1 MIFIIA
7 PIVGYVIMLIYL
19 YFNNYCKLQFSD
31 LFLSFFGAL
40 LGFFIALLC
49 GLLVCC
55 FAETVVEKT
64 EEQPIY
70 AIYQIKG
77 AEDNILGDI
86 YLEEEPDDNYKYIT
100 YKEDY
105 GYEIAL
111 SEGGNCSIEK
121 TSDAPYVTIY
131 TRNFKSNV
139 WKWLLGEDNYTYEYI
154 FHLPEPTKNVSD
166 PII

>member
-1 MIFIIA
+1 MFIFLLSID
-7 PIVGYVIMLIYL
+7 YWK
-19 YFNNYCKLQFSD
+19 FHFSD

-40 LGFFIALLC
+40 VGFLAALIC
-49 GLLVCC
+49 GSLICC
-55 FAETVVEKT
+55 CAETVVEKT

-70 AIYQIKG
+70 SMYQVKD

-86 YLEEEPDDNYKYIT
+86 YLEEEPDDNYKYVT
-100 YKEDY
+100 YKEDHS
-105 GYEIAL
+105 YEIAL

-139 WKWLLGEDNYTYEYI
+139 WKWLLGDNYTYEYI
-154 FHLPEPTKNVSD
+154 FHLPNPTENISN
-166 PII
+166 PIN

>member
-7 PIVGYVIMLIYL
+7 PIIGYIIA
-19 YFNNYCKLQFSD
+19 FIFFWSINYWKFHFSD
-31 LFLSFFGAL
+31 LFFSLIGAFG
-40 LGFFIALLC
+40 
-49 GLLVCC
+49 GLLVALICGALICC
-55 FAETVVEKT
+55 CAETVIEKT

-70 AIYQIKG
+70 SMYQVKDT
-77 AEDNILGDI
+77 EDIILGDI
-86 YLEEEPDDNYKYIT
+86 YLEEEPDDNYKYVT

-111 SEGGNCSIEK
+111 SEGGNCSTEK

-139 WKWLLGEDNYTYEYI
+139 WKWLLGDNYTYEYI
-154 FHLPEPTKNVSD
+154 FYLPEPTKNVSD

>member
-7 PIVGYVIMLIYL
+7 PIIGYIIMLIFLCSIDYWK
-19 YFNNYCKLQFSD
+19 FHFSN
-31 LFLSFFGAL
+31 LFLSL
-40 LGFFIALLC
+40 LGAFVGFLAAILC
-49 GLLVCC
+49 SLPICC
-55 FAETVVEKT
+55 YAETVVEKT

-70 AIYQIKG
+70 SMYQVKD

-86 YLEEEPDDNYKYIT
+86 YLEEEPDDNYKYVT
-100 YKEDY
+100 YKEDH
-105 GYEIAL
+105 GYEIVL

-131 TRNFKSNV
+131 TRNFKNNV
-139 WKWLLGEDNYTYEYI
+139 WKWLLGDNYTYEYI
-154 FHLPEPTKNVSD
+154 FHLPDPAKNVSD